1 MKRPARRDAGCMAI
15 IFLLATP
22 TLALSQGSSGGGQLP
37 STPRIYQTLRF
48 DEKYFYLS
56 NPTNRTDWFDPIK
69 YIPLRR
75 DEPTWYLTFGGEV
88 RERFEGVYDPN
99 FGIGFG
105 PDAYLLQRLTFLSD
119 LHLGERVR
127 VFAEGISGL
136 MVGENAPAPPVQ
148 EDPID
153 LAYAFVDVVPYLTTE
168 QSLTLRAG
176 RFGMSF
182 GSGRLVATRAAPGA
196 PNIPFRF
203 DGGEAI
209 YSGRDWAA
217 TGFLT
222 RPAKD
227 SGHIDGSDRD
237 TEFWGLYV
245 TRWWDAS
252 GLDLYYLGIHNTP
265 GHYASGVANETR
277 HSFGV
282 RIFGQRD
289 HWEWNQED
297 VLQVGSFGDQSIL
310 AWTASTAVRYTFD
323 ALWLPQLALR
333 FDVISG
339 SPDLHDGRQGT
350 FNPLYPNPGYFNDA
364 SLLRPSNLIDV
375 HPYATVRFTPAL
387 SADGGVAAFWR
398 YSTSDAVYEPSGF
411 VVIPALENSPAYV
424 ATAVDVNLTWQI
436 QRHLTFQASYVH
448 FFTGS
453 YVNQAG
459 GSDVNFVSTTLAFL
473 F

>member
-1 MKRPARRDAGCMAI
+1 MRYMFLTLLIAPANA
-15 IFLLATP
+15 LA
-22 TLALSQGSSGGGQLP
+22 QGSGGGQLP
-37 STPRIYQTLRF
+37 STPPIYQALRF
-48 DEKYFYLS
+48 DENYMYLS
-56 NPTNRTDWFDPIK
+56 NPTNRTDWFDAIK
-69 YIPLRR
+69 YIPLRSG
-75 DEPTWYLTFGGEV
+75 EPTWYLTLGGEV
-88 RERFEGVYDPN
+88 RERFEGVHDPN

-105 PDAYLLQRLTFLSD
+105 PDAYLLQRLTLLSD

-127 VFAEGISGL
+127 IFAEGISGV
-136 MVGENAPAPPVQ
+136 MVGEEQPAPPVQ
-148 EDPID
+148 QDPID
-153 LAYAFVDVVPYLTTE
+153 LAYAFVDVVPYLTAD

-203 DGGEAI
+203 DGGEVI
-209 YSGRDWAA
+209 YSSSAWSA

-227 SGHIDGSDRD
+227 SGHIDGSNPD
-237 TEFWGLYV
+237 TAFWGLYL
-245 TRWWDAS
+245 THWWDKPHQS
-252 GLDLYYLGIHNTP
+252 GLDLYYLGINNTP
-265 GHYASGVANETR
+265 GHYASGVADETR
-277 HSFGV
+277 HSFGM
-282 RIFGQRD
+282 RIFGRRD

-323 ALWLPQLALR
+323 ALWQPQLAMR

-364 SLLRPSNLIDV
+364 SLIRPSNLIDV
-375 HPYATVRFTPAL
+375 HPYATARFTPTL
-387 SADGGVAAFWR
+387 SADGGVGVFWR
-398 YSTSDAVYEPSGF
+398 YSTSDAIYEPSGHIA
-411 VVIPALENSPAYV
+411 IPALQTSPAYV
-424 ATAVDVNLTWQI
+424 ATALDVNLTWQI
-436 QRHLTFQASYVH
+436 QRHFTFQASYVH

-453 YVNQAG
+453 YVQQAG
-459 GSDVNFVSTTLAFL
+459 GRDVDYVSATLAFL

>member
-1 MKRPARRDAGCMAI
+1 MRGAWHI

-22 TLALSQGSSGGGQLP
+22 GVALAQGSSGGGQFS
-37 STPRIYQTLRF
+37 STPQIYQSLRF
-48 DEKYFYLS
+48 NENYFYLS

-69 YIPLRR
+69 YIPLRSG
-75 DEPTWYLTFGGEV
+75 DPTWYLTFGGEV
-88 RERFEGVYDPN
+88 RERFEGNYDPN
-99 FGIGFG
+99 FGVGVPG
-105 PDAYLLQRLTFLSD
+105 SDSYWLQRVTLLSD
-119 LHLGERVR
+119 LHLGDRVR

-136 MVGENAPAPPVQ
+136 IEGESQPAPPVQ
-148 EDPID
+148 QDPID
-153 LAYAFVDVVPYLTTE
+153 LAYAFLDVVPYLTAD

-203 DGGEAI
+203 DGGEVM
-209 YSGRDWAA
+209 YSAPSWAA

-227 SGHIDGSDRD
+227 SGHIDGSNPD
-237 TEFWGLYV
+237 TAFWGLYV
-245 TRWWDAS
+245 THWWDPPHQS
-252 GLDLYYLGIHNTP
+252 GLDLYYLGINNTP
-265 GHYASGVANETR
+265 GSYASGVADETR

-282 RIFGQRD
+282 RIFGRKD

-323 ALWLPQLALR
+323 ALWRPQLAMR

-339 SPDLHDGRQGT
+339 SADLHDGQQGT

-364 SLLRPSNLIDV
+364 SLIRPSNLIDV
-375 HPYATVRFTPAL
+375 HPYATAHFTPTL
-387 SADGGVAAFWR
+387 SADGGVGVFWR
-398 YSTSDAVYEPSGF
+398 YSTSDAIYQPSGHIA
-411 VVIPALENSPAYV
+411 IPALQTSPAYV
-424 ATAVDVNLTWQI
+424 ATALDVNLTWQI
-436 QRHLTFQASYVH
+436 QRHLTFMASYVH

-453 YVNQAG
+453 YVHQAG
-459 GSDVNFVSTTLAFL
+459 GRDVNYFSTTLAFL